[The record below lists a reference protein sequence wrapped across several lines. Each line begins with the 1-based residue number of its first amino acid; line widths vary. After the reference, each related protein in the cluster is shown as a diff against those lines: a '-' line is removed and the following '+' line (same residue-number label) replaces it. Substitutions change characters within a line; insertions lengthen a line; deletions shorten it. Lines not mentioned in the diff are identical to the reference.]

1 MNQPMS
7 HGAPSRIA
15 DAGPGRAELTS
26 RQSQRPRRTLVI
38 GLRIALALL
47 VAIGWEFAARRNWID
62 PFFYSMPSSIARQ
75 LFYWFREGTA
85 QGPLLAQ
92 LQVTLEEALLGLVI
106 GAIAGAGCAVVLVRN
121 TLLAE
126 VFGFYIK
133 IANALPLIVLGA
145 IFVIA
150 LGSGMTSKIALAV
163 VMAFFIVFG
172 NAHRRAS
179 AVDGDTR
186 GDGSESA
193 ARRPTLAGA
202 VSAALRGMVENL
214 RMAFALALAGTLA
227 GEFLGATQG
236 IGCVI
241 AASLREFDASGV
253 LAAMIALGVVAW
265 IADHLLTALQR
276 WFLQRWAQS

>member
-26 RQSQRPRRTLVI
+26 SKPQRSRRKLVI
-38 GLRIALALL
+38 GLRIVLALL
-47 VAIGWEFAARRNWID
+47 VAIGWELAARRNWID

-85 QGPLLAQ
+85 QGPLIAQ
-92 LQVTLEEALLGLVI
+92 LQITFEEALLGLVV

-121 TLLAE
+121 TLLAD

-145 IFVIA
+145 IFVFA

-172 NAHRRAS
+172 NAYQRAS
-179 AVDGDTR
+179 AVDGNTR
-186 GDGSESA
+186 GDGSTSE
-193 ARRPTLAGA
+193 ARHSTVTET
-202 VSAALRGMVENL
+202 VSAALRGTLENL
-214 RMAFALALAGTLA
+214 RLAFALALAGTLA
-227 GEFLGATQG
+227 AEFLGATQG

-241 AASLREFDASGV
+241 AASLREFNASGV
-253 LAAMIALGVVAW
+253 WAAMLALGVVAW
-265 IADHLLTALQR
+265 IADYLLTTLQR
-276 WFLQRWAQS
+276 WLLPRWVQT

>member
-1 MNQPMS
+1 MS

-15 DAGPGRAELTS
+15 EAGSGRAERTS
-26 RQSQRPRRTLVI
+26 RKPQRSRRKLVI
-38 GLRIALALL
+38 GLRIVLALL

-92 LQVTLEEALLGLVI
+92 LQVTFEEALLGLVV

-121 TLLAE
+121 TLLAD

-150 LGSGMTSKIALAV
+150 LGSGMTSKIALAA

-172 NAHRRAS
+172 SAYRRARE
-179 AVDGDTR
+179 VDGDTP
-186 GDGSESA
+186 GDGSTSA
-193 ARRPTLAGA
+193 ARRSTVTGA
-202 VSAALRGMVENL
+202 ISAALRGMVENL
-214 RMAFALALAGTLA
+214 LMAFALGLAGTLA

-241 AASLREFDASGV
+241 AASLREFNASGV
-253 LAAMIALGVVAW
+253 LAAMLALAVVAW
-265 IADHLLTALQR
+265 LADYLLTTLQR
-276 WFLQRWAQS
+276 RLLLRWAQP